1 MKGFRRVSGINW
13 LTDIGEPLNADIF
26 IDNDGKKEAYIHDHF
41 ERITLPNHW
50 ERVKNILLW
59 IKSA

>member
-50 ERVKNILLW
+50 ERVKNILL
-59 IKSA
+59 